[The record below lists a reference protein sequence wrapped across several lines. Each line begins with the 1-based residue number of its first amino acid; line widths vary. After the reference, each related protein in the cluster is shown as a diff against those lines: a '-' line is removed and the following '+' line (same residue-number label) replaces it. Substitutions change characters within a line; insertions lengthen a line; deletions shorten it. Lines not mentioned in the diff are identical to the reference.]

1 MSWCRPGA
9 MVLGEC
15 GDATVKL
22 LWFSCCRL
30 RLVPHGVAA
39 ELRGNRFSTEAGL
52 LLGAGSGP
60 PGWLVG
66 GVERHTV
73 RGRFGSCRGGCGFG
87 ERSHRTRSARNLP
100 RRPRRRSRGA
110 AYRSEQ
116 HVQACS
122 DITLVDPGVVET
134 IGPGQTWPLR
144 TRRHERTPPS
154 APGGSVRIT
163 SPLP

>member
-52 LLGAGSGP
+52 LLGVGLGLTEAAVESGR
-60 PGWLVG
+60 G
-66 GVERHTV
+66 RIV
-73 RGRFGSCRGGCGFG
+73 RGRFGPA
-87 ERSHRTRSARNLP
+87 EAAMEPEARLSYEVDLGPP
-100 RRPRRRSRGA
+100 RWRRSSGETDFPRKRACFSGSAWGLLGSWGLLGWLWGREAGISFEVGLGFAETA
-110 AYRSEQ
+110 AE
-116 HVQACS
+116 
-122 DITLVDPGVVET
+122 P
-134 IGPGQTWPLR
+134 
-144 TRRHERTPPS
+144 
-154 APGGSVRIT
+154 
-163 SPLP
+163 